1 MGLFQFW
8 KQGPTLPKRSKD
20 QTLIKDLISYKLK
33 YRTKVGPATRDEP
46 LSAST
51 WEATTVW
58 FYSQENTFFVD
69 NSEDTAF
76 VLQGLTYNDKIKLRR
91 YNLK

>member
-8 KQGPTLPKRSKD
+8 KQGPTLRKRSKD
-20 QTLIKDLISYKLK
+20 QTPIKDLISYKLK

-51 WEATTVW
+51 WEATSLILQSGK
-58 FYSQENTFFVD
+58 YIFVD

-76 VLQGLTYNDKIKLRR
+76 VLQGLTYNDKIKLKR